1 MNLAAIS
8 QWGIIPPTVAELAYD
23 RRNPIFAIVSTS
35 WGMSIMVNRLRSLV
49 LIGLA
54 CLMAIAISSC
64 DTLIYRS
71 EAAQVSRIVVAVT
84 TDPKTFNYILS
95 EESPNIF
102 GLTYAGLL
110 AQEGLTGELV
120 PELAESWEIS
130 DDGLTITYTLRE
142 GLQWSDG
149 EPLTADDVVFTYNDL
164 IFNPAVPTSTRDILR
179 IGEDGNLPRVV
190 KIDDRRVQFIAPEPF
205 APLLRFSGG
214 IAIMPRHA
222 LYDSITTMDANG
234 EPRFLTT
241 WGTDTNPARLVSSG
255 PYQLTGY
262 VPSQRVTFRRNPYYW
277 REDAQ
282 GNQQPYVEQLIWE
295 IVESSDTAIMQ
306 FRSGGLDT
314 IGVSPAN
321 FSLLKR
327 EEERSNFDIRI
338 GEPAMGTTFIS
349 FNLNQGSRNGE
360 PLVDPVK
367 SRWFNTVEFR
377 QAVAYAID
385 RQTLINNLYRGIGEP
400 QHSPVSV
407 QSPYYLSP
415 EEGLKTYDHDPEQ
428 AKALLQSAGFQY
440 NARNELLDADG
451 NRVEFLLNVP
461 AGGQTVTAI
470 GAQIK
475 RNLAEIGINVIYQ
488 PIDFGV
494 LVDKLDTTLDWECIL
509 IGFTGSVEPHGGA
522 NFWLTDGRLH
532 MFNLSAQPGQPPI
545 EGRVIADWEAEISR
559 LYIEGAQEF
568 DEEARKAIYARTQ
581 QLAQEYL
588 PCIYMFNPLTMSAVR
603 DRLQGVKFSSLGN
616 NNLESVLWNV
626 YEIRLID

>member
-1 MNLAAIS
+1 
-8 QWGIIPPTVAELAYD
+8 
-23 RRNPIFAIVSTS
+23 
-35 WGMSIMVNRLRSLV
+35 MVKRLRSLV

-54 CLMAIAISSC
+54 CLVAIAIGGC
-64 DTLIYRS
+64 NTLIYRS

-110 AQEGLTGELV
+110 SQDGLTGDLV
-120 PELAESWEIS
+120 PDLAESWEIS
-130 DDGLTITYTLRE
+130 DDGLTITYTLRD

-149 EPLTADDVVFTYNDL
+149 EPLTADDVVFTYNDV
-164 IFNPAVPTSTRDILR
+164 IFNPAIPTSTRDILR
-179 IGEDGNLPRVV
+179 IGAAGTLPQVV
-190 KIDDRRVQFIAPEPF
+190 KLDDRRVQFIAPEPF

-214 IAIMPRHA
+214 IAIMPEHA
-222 LYDSITTMDANG
+222 LIDSVTTVGSND
-234 EPRFLTT
+234 EPRFLST
-241 WGTDTNPARLVSSG
+241 WNTDTNPAQIVSSG
-255 PYQLTGY
+255 PYKLTRY
-262 VPSQRVTFRRNPYYW
+262 LPNQRVTFRRNPYYW
-277 REDAQ
+277 RKDRQ
-282 GNQQPYVEQLIWE
+282 GEQQPYVEELIWE

-327 EEERSNFDIRI
+327 EEERSNFEIII

-349 FNLNQGSRNGE
+349 FNLNQGSRNGQ
-360 PLVDPVK
+360 PFVDPIK

-377 QAVAYAID
+377 QAVAYGID

-400 QHSPVSV
+400 QHSPISV

-415 EEGLKTYDHDPEQ
+415 DEGLPTYDYDPER

-440 NARNELLDADG
+440 NAGNELLDADG

-461 AGGQTVTAI
+461 AGGQTVAAI

-475 RNLAEIGINVIYQ
+475 RDLAAIGIEVNFQ
-488 PIDFGV
+488 PIAFNT
-494 LVDKLDTTLDWECIL
+494 LVDKLDTTLNWECIL
-509 IGFTGSVEPHGGA
+509 IGFTGGVEPHGGA

-532 MFNLSAQPGQPPI
+532 MFNLAAQAGQPPI
-545 EGRVIADWEAEISR
+545 EGRVVADWEAEISQ
-559 LYIEGAQEF
+559 LYIEGSQAVNE
-568 DEEARKAIYARTQ
+568 DERKAIYARAQLLTQ
-581 QLAQEYL
+581 DYL

-603 DRLQGVKFSSLGN
+603 DRIQGVKFSSLGN
-616 NNLESVLWNV
+616 TNQDSVLWNI
-626 YEIRLID
+626 YEITLVD